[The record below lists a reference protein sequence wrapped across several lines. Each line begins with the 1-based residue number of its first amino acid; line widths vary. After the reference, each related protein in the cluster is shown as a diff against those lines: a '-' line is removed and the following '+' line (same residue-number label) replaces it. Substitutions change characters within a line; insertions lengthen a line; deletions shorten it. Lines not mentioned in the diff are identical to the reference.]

1 MLPEDSEIDI
11 KENKQTDAFQV
22 FYEKV
27 KACNEELAIL
37 ILGQTMTTLDGSSQ
51 SQAEVHLKTLEEI
64 TKDDMLGCTN
74 WVNDVVLPILIK
86 LGYPIKEGYSF
97 EFHDA
102 KEMTVQEKKERFRN
116 LVVPAVDEVYA
127 DLMAQYQEV
136 SELVE
141 SDADANELAEL
152 RTEYKASNNQELLMA
167 LKPHP
172 KSIAVAQAAMES
184 SWATSRFTR
193 VANNLFGVWSFD
205 EDEPRVAAGEQRGDK
220 TIWVKKYSS
229 FEDSIRDYYRT
240 LARSDAYKEFR
251 QLKMT
256 TDDPYALVKKLDRYS
271 EKGAEYGKELSSIMK
286 FNKFDKYDAKTDLE

>member
-1 MLPEDSEIDI
+1 
-11 KENKQTDAFQV
+11 
-22 FYEKV
+22 
-27 KACNEELAIL
+27 
-37 ILGQTMTTLDGSSQ
+37 
-51 SQAEVHLKTLEEI
+51 
-64 TKDDMLGCTN
+64 
-74 WVNDVVLPILIK
+74 
-86 LGYPIKEGYSF
+86 
-97 EFHDA
+97 
-102 KEMTVQEKKERFRN
+102 
-116 LVVPAVDEVYA
+116 
-127 DLMAQYQEV
+127 
-136 SELVE
+136 
-141 SDADANELAEL
+141 
-152 RTEYKASNNQELLMA
+152 MA

-240 LARSDAYKEFR
+240 LARGDAYKEFR

-286 FNKFDKYDAKTDLE
+286 FNKFDKYDAKES